1 MSRQKFSTSFE
12 SWFILSTIGDVLAKE
27 LANEYNRRVSDGTC
41 QKGHMAALQPLLV
54 TSIVSFL
61 QGCSILYLQQCVL
74 KSPWPSWILACTT
87 KLWPRRSLMKV
98 VDNGQRWQRFFGLS
112 KCMTTREQH
121 VWPTG
126 KAQCLS
132 SPLLP
137 RHHGITKSTLIEC
150 QGLTVPDWEVW
161 LLYLNV
167 IDVYM

>member
-112 KCMTTREQH
+112 KCMT
-121 VWPTG
+121 
-126 KAQCLS
+126 